1 MKSITKAET
10 EDISISIKKLDILME
25 YMTKEVEKYFPPEE
39 AESAG
44 SVIEVFHGDLLID
57 PSLKDTEKILLCTY
71 MAANKEGENKLE
83 KEKVR
88 EMFEDMGGDGDSF
101 SKSVYDLV
109 NRRDPPRLKEKDEK
123 FGGVHIGLTFHGR
136 KRVKEI
142 IGVEE
147 DE

>member
-1 MKSITKAET
+1 MKIGI
-10 EDISISIKKLDILME
+10 EDIPISIKKLDILLG
-25 YMTKEVEKYFPPEE
+25 YMMKEVEKYFPSEE
-39 AESAG
+39 TESAE

-71 MAANKEGENKLE
+71 MAANEEGENKLE

-109 NRRDPPRLKEKDEK
+109 NRRDPPRLKEKNK
-123 FGGVHIGLTFHGR
+123 RFGNVHIGLTFHGR
-136 KRVKEI
+136 KKVKEI